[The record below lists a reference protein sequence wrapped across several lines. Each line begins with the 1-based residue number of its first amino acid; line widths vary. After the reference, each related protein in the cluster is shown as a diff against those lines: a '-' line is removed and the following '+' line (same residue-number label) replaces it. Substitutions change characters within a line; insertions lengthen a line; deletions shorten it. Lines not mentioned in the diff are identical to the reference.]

1 MRSSF
6 KLSAVCAL
14 SAFTLGLAQPRSARA
29 QAAESSANGAAT
41 APSAD
46 DNAEARRLY
55 RKGAEA
61 FDSGKPQEARSF
73 LLQAWAIRQTYDV
86 ATALGQVELD
96 LSLPRDAAEHLDFAL
111 RTFPPQL
118 SAETLQ
124 RVRGLFFQAEKKVG
138 TLIVRAD
145 RPGTRILV
153 DGKPAGVT
161 PLAGPLFLEPGSHAI
176 EGEDGTSH
184 VTRTLEVEA
193 GTTQSVGLELIP
205 PRPPAPEVRA
215 ESKDSVPP
223 VPLLVGGALVVAG
236 VGVGVWFAVDAG
248 NRSDEARALRESLGN
263 RSCGGVVPASPAECR
278 ELQDIASRYSRDR
291 NVSTAGFVGAGVAAV
306 ATGAFWL
313 LSSSRG
319 STSERHSALRVNG
332 SVGNHSAALWATGEF

>member
-1 MRSSF
+1 MRRSF
-6 KLSAVCAL
+6 KCSAWCA
-14 SAFTLGLAQPRSARA
+14 AFTAAFGSFLPRAA
-29 QAAESSANGAAT
+29 QAQTVEPAPSVSAG
-41 APSAD
+41 PSAD

-61 FDSGKPQEARSF
+61 FDAGKPQEARTF
-73 LLQAWAIRQTYDV
+73 LLKAWAIRQTYDV

-153 DGKPAGVT
+153 DAKPVGVT
-161 PLAGPLFLEPGSHAI
+161 PLAGPVFLEPGPHSI
-176 EGEDGTSH
+176 DGEYGQSR
-184 VTRTLEVEA
+184 VTRTLEAEA
-193 GTTQSVGLELIP
+193 GATQSIGLEL
-205 PRPPAPEVRA
+205 PAPRA
-215 ESKDSVPP
+215 VAPAAGAEANSTVPP

-248 NRSDEARALRESLGN
+248 NRSDEARELRESLGS
-263 RSCGGVVPASPAECR
+263 RGCGGPSSPPECI
-278 ELQDIASRYSRDR
+278 ELRDIASRYSRDR
-291 NVSTAGFVGAGVAAV
+291 NVSTAGFVGAGVAAI

-313 LSSSRG
+313 L
-319 STSERHSALRVNG
+319 TSPRASNTAERSSALRVNG
-332 SVGNHSAALWATGEF
+332 SLDRHSAALWATGEF

>member
-1 MRSSF
+1 M
-6 KLSAVCAL
+6 
-14 SAFTLGLAQPRSARA
+14 
-29 QAAESSANGAAT
+29 
-41 APSAD
+41 
-46 DNAEARRLY
+46 
-55 RKGAEA
+55 
-61 FDSGKPQEARSF
+61 
-73 LLQAWAIRQTYDV
+73 LQAWAIRQTYDV

-153 DGKPAGVT
+153 DAKPVGVT
-161 PLAGPLFLEPGSHAI
+161 PLAGPLFLDPGSHVI
-176 EGEDGTSH
+176 DGEDGTGH

-193 GTTQSVGLELIP
+193 GTTQSIGLELAA
-205 PRPPAPEVRA
+205 PRPVAPEVHA
-215 ESKDSVPP
+215 EAKDSVPP

-236 VGVGVWFAVDAG
+236 LGVGIWFAVDAG
-248 NRSDEARALRESLGN
+248 NRSDEARSLRESLGN
-263 RSCGGVVPASPAECR
+263 RSCGGVAPASPSECM
-278 ELQDIASRYSRDR
+278 ELRDVASRYSRDR

-313 LSSSRG
+313 LSSPRA
-319 STSERHSALRVNG
+319 STERQSALRVNG
-332 SVGNHSAALWATGEF
+332 SVDNHSAALWATGEF

>member
-6 KLSAVCAL
+6 KLFAVGAL
-14 SAFTLGLAQPRSARA
+14 GAVFLSLGSPRAARA
-29 QAAESSANGAAT
+29 EAPEAAPGSGASAT
-41 APSAD
+41 PSAD

-61 FDSGKPQEARSF
+61 FDAGRPQEARSF

-96 LSLPRDAAEHLDFAL
+96 LGLPREAAEHLDFAL

-138 TLIVRAD
+138 TLIVRAE
-145 RPGTRILV
+145 RPGTRIFL
-153 DGKPAGVT
+153 DAKPVGVT
-161 PLAGPLFLEPGSHAI
+161 PLSGPLFLEPGSHSVDGE
-176 EGEDGTSH
+176 EGSDH
-184 VTRTLEVEA
+184 VTRTLEIEA
-193 GTTQSVGLELIP
+193 GTTQSVGLEFAA
-205 PRPPAPEVRA
+205 PRPAAPEVRI
-215 ESKDSVPP
+215 ESKGSVPP

-236 VGVGVWFAVDAG
+236 VGVGIWFAVDAG

-263 RSCGGVVPASPAECR
+263 RSCSGPASSSECT
-278 ELQDIASRYSRDR
+278 ELRDIASRYSRDR

-313 LSSSRG
+313 LSSRA
-319 STSERHSALRVNG
+319 TTTAERRNALRVNG
-332 SVGNHSAALWATGEF
+332 SVDNHSAALWATGEF